1 MSFCALVVL
10 LEISAEPFLVAGGL
24 LCVIVGAA
32 AVAAWLV
39 VARSKRVEAKLA
51 RLDRLDDLARDVAR
65 IAQGGGDLDLRRL
78 EHVLIDIRDGQ
89 KRVEDRL
96 IAVVESAAATK
107 GGSSALALH
116 SGGANALT
124 DRVVT
129 RLLALG
135 YERVQIVTPNTD
147 VVRMVDGDG
156 DIVIEARRDGALCKG
171 RVSVRRGVLT
181 DVQIQ
186 AAYSAFP

>member
-1 MSFCALVVL
+1 MSPPAVL
-10 LEISAEPFLVAGGL
+10 APLEISTELFFGVCAVLAAAA
-24 LCVIVGAA
+24 GAA
-32 AVAAWLV
+32 AFAAWLI

-51 RLDRLDDLARDVAR
+51 RLDRLDDVARDVAR

-96 IAVVESAAATK
+96 LAVVEASSAIK
-107 GGSSALALH
+107 GGPNALALH
-116 SGGANALT
+116 SGGANALA

-135 YERVQIVTPNTD
+135 YERVQIVTPSAD
-147 VVRMVDGDG
+147 VARMVDGDG
-156 DIVIEARRDGALCKG
+156 DVLIEARRDGAPCKG
-171 RVSVRRGVLT
+171 RVSVRHGVLT

>member
-1 MSFCALVVL
+1 MPPFALALPLETTSELLLVVC
-10 LEISAEPFLVAGGL
+10 AV
-24 LCVIVGAA
+24 LCAASAA
-32 AVAAWLV
+32 AAIAAWLGL
-39 VARSKRVEAKLA
+39 AWAKRVEAKLA
-51 RLDRLDDLARDVAR
+51 QIDRLEGVARDVAR
-65 IAQGGGDLDLRRL
+65 IAQSGGDLDLRRL

-96 IAVVESAAATK
+96 IAVVESAAAMK

-147 VVRMVDGDG
+147 IVRMVEGDG

>member
-1 MSFCALVVL
+1 MATAALAPLEVSSELLFVL
-10 LEISAEPFLVAGGL
+10 FAV
-24 LCVIVGAA
+24 LCVAAGAA
-32 AVAAWLV
+32 AIAAWLLL
-39 VARSKRVEAKLA
+39 ARARTLQEKLA
-51 RLDRLDDLARDVAR
+51 RLERLDDIARDVAKV
-65 IAQGGGDLDLRRL
+65 AQGEGDLDLRRL

-96 IAVVESAAATK
+96 LAVVES
-107 GGSSALALH
+107 SASMKPGASAIALT
-116 SGGANALT
+116 SGGANALA

-135 YERVQIVTPNTD
+135 YERVQIVTPSAD
-147 VVRMVDGDG
+147 IGRMVDGDG
-156 DIVIEARRDGALCKG
+156 DVLIEARRDGAPCKG
-171 RVSVRRGVLT
+171 RVSVRHGVLT